1 MSLASDLVAVALVT
15 VAFRALPA
23 LARPT
28 LPFGV
33 RVPPARVDDPAV
45 RRERHRYG
53 RWVDEAGALGA
64 VVVVV
69 LALLAAP
76 AGVRAGAVT
85 ALGAADLAFFLV
97 ASRAVGRAKRAEDW
111 YAGTRQGVTADTSLR
126 TDPVRV
132 PWAVLVPAV
141 VVLLATAAVGV
152 LRYPELPATLP
163 ALGGTGVLPDVRVP
177 TTAGA
182 AFAPVVQQAVLTVL
196 MPALVAV
203 SLRARPELDAAD
215 PAGSAARYRVY
226 LRGLA
231 VLLLGSTA
239 LGNLSLAVV
248 AALLWGLAAPG
259 PLATAALGVPLAV
272 AGLAWVVFAVRVGEA
287 GHRLPGGAAPSRLV
301 QRRLVQ
307 RDDDR
312 HWYLAG
318 LVYGNRADPALLVHK
333 RIGMGWTLNLG
344 HPVAWAVLAGLVLL
358 AVLATT
364 GVIDLPA
371 RGGPTLEP

>member
-1 MSLASDLVAVALVT
+1 MTLASDLVAVALVT

-45 RRERHRYG
+45 RQERHRYA

-69 LALLAAP
+69 LALCAAP
-76 AGVRAGAVT
+76 VRAGVFAVA
-85 ALGAADLAFFLV
+85 ALGAADLAFLVV
-97 ASRAVGRAKRAEDW
+97 ASRAVGAAKRAGDW

-126 TDPVRV
+126 ADPVRT

-141 VVLLATAAVGV
+141 VVLLATGVAGV
-152 LRYPELPATLP
+152 LRYPDLPATLP
-163 ALGGTGVLPDVRVP
+163 LLGGTGVRPDVRVP

-203 SLRARPELDAAD
+203 SLRARPDLDAAD

-231 VLLLGSTA
+231 VLLLGTTA

-248 AALLWGLAAPG
+248 AALLWELAAPG
-259 PLATAALGVPLAV
+259 PLATAAMVVPLAV
-272 AGLAWVVFAVRVGEA
+272 AALAWVVFAVRVGEA
-287 GHRLPGGAAPSRLV
+287 GHRLPGGTASTRPV

-344 HPVAWAVLAGLVLL
+344 HPITWAVLAGLVLL
-358 AVLATT
+358 AGLAMT

>member
-1 MSLASDLVAVALVT
+1 
-15 VAFRALPA
+15 
-23 LARPT
+23 
-28 LPFGV
+28 
-33 RVPPARVDDPAV
+33 
-45 RRERHRYG
+45 
-53 RWVDEAGALGA
+53 
-64 VVVVV
+64 VVVV

-76 AGVRAGAVT
+76 AGVRTAAVT
-85 ALGAADLAFFLV
+85 ALGVADLAFFLA
-97 ASRAVGRAKRAEDW
+97 ASRAVGATKRAGDW
-111 YAGTRQGVTADTSLR
+111 YAGTRQGLTADTSLR
-126 TDPVRV
+126 ADPVRT

-141 VVLLATAAVGV
+141 VVLLATGVAGV
-152 LRYPELPATLP
+152 LRYPDLPATLP
-163 ALGGTGVLPDVRVP
+163 LLGGTGVRPDVRVP

-203 SLRARPELDAAD
+203 SLRARPDLDAAD

-231 VLLLGSTA
+231 VLLLGTTA

-248 AALLWGLAAPG
+248 AALLWELAAPG
-259 PLATAALGVPLAV
+259 PLATAAMVVPLAV
-272 AGLAWVVFAVRVGEA
+272 AALAWVVFAVRVGEA
-287 GHRLPGGAAPSRLV
+287 GHRLRGGTAPS
-301 QRRLVQ
+301 RLVQ

-344 HPVAWAVLAGLVLL
+344 HPITWVVLAGLVLL
-358 AVLATT
+358 AGLAMT

-371 RGGPTLEP
+371 RGGHTLDP